1 MLYLTSYFEPSR
13 RFSALLDRCRPSS
26 VVASARQF
34 AQWLCLAMLLAF
46 GSSVAHAQPSFLGNN
61 AGEFLPVQQ
70 AFPFSYEQDGD
81 TLHLYFEIADGYYL
95 YEHRFGLT
103 PEHFVSEF
111 NVPDGTPYHD
121 EFFGD
126 VNIFRHYVAL
136 EVQLAEVQT
145 GDVLTVRYQ
154 GCADAGLCYA
164 PTTVDV
170 YLQASSGALA
180 AGGYQLQDFSTAGE
194 PTGLAAVLASD
205 NLWWIAGIFFVL
217 GIGLAFTPC
226 VFPMYPILSGI
237 IIGQQ
242 QGSGRPLTAG
252 RGFALSLVYV
262 QGMAITYTLL
272 GIVVALAGMQ
282 YQAYLQHPILLG
294 TLAALFVVFALAM
307 FGVFNFD
314 LPASWKNRLN
324 QISQNQ
330 KGGAYP
336 SVFAMGALSGL
347 IASPCTTAPLS
358 AALLFIAQSGDI
370 ALGGIAL
377 YLLSL
382 GMGVPLLL
390 IGLSGGKLLPKSGAW
405 MNTVKM
411 LFGVLMIAVA
421 LFLVERMLPVT
432 VAGWLWITFFVVS
445 AGLIYRELHQQL
457 QVTGRAIAAALLIA
471 YAAAGVLWQKPY
483 VDGSFHANKLD
494 FTYVTSLS
502 ELEITVQDA
511 SNRGEWVMLDLY
523 ADWCTAC
530 LELERYTFANTDVQT
545 TLTNFTVLQADV
557 TAVNAVNTELLSAY
571 QVLGL
576 PTILFFDRDGN
587 ELTDYRVTGFMNA
600 ERFQAHLER
609 IMER

>member
-1 MLYLTSYFEPSR
+1 MLL
-13 RFSALLDRCRPSS
+13 
-26 VVASARQF
+26 VASSA
-34 AQWLCLAMLLAF
+34 AQ
-46 GSSVAHAQPSFLGNN
+46 AQPSFLGNN

-111 NVPDGTPYHD
+111 TVPNGTPYHD

-170 YLQASSGALA
+170 YLQASSGELA
-180 AGGYQLQDFSTAGE
+180 AGGYQLQDFSNAGE

-242 QGSGRPLTAG
+242 QGNRGKLTAS
-252 RGFALSLVYV
+252 RGFALSFVYV

-282 YQAYLQHPILLG
+282 YQAYLQHPLLLG
-294 TLAALFVVFALAM
+294 SLAALFVIFALAM

-314 LPASWKNRLN
+314 LPTSWKNRLN

-336 SVFAMGALSGL
+336 GVFAMGALSGL

-390 IGLSGGKLLPKSGAW
+390 IGISGGKLLPKSGQW

-421 LFLVERMLPVT
+421 LFLVERLLPVT
-432 VAGWLWITFFVVS
+432 VAGWLWISFFVIS
-445 AGLIYRELHQQL
+445 AVLIYRELHQQL
-457 QVTGRAIAAALLIA
+457 QLTGRVIAAAVLIT

-483 VDGSFHANKLD
+483 VDGSFHANKLE

-502 ELEITVQDA
+502 ELDTKVQEA
-511 SNRGEWVMLDLY
+511 TTRGDWVMLDLY

-530 LELERYTFANTDVQT
+530 LELERYTFANADVQT
-545 TLTNFTVLQADV
+545 TLENFTVLQADV

-576 PTILFFDRDGN
+576 PTILFFDRNGN
-587 ELTDYRVTGFMNA
+587 ELSEYRVTGFMNA
-600 ERFQAHLER
+600 ERFQAHLES

>member
-13 RFSALLDRCRPSS
+13 RFSALLDRCSPSS

>member
-1 MLYLTSYFEPSR
+1 MSSIGKYYRYLSQAFAPVRQSLHWLLLASMLL
-13 RFSALLDRCRPSS
+13 
-26 VVASARQF
+26 VASSA
-34 AQWLCLAMLLAF
+34 AQ
-46 GSSVAHAQPSFLGNN
+46 AQPSFLGNN

-111 NVPDGTPYHD
+111 TVPNGTPYHD

-170 YLQASSGALA
+170 YLQASSGELA
-180 AGGYQLQDFSTAGE
+180 AGGYQLQDFSNAGE

-242 QGSGRPLTAG
+242 QGNRGKLTAS
-252 RGFALSLVYV
+252 RGFALSFVYV

-282 YQAYLQHPILLG
+282 YQAYLQHPLLLG
-294 TLAALFVVFALAM
+294 SLAALFVIFALAM

-314 LPASWKNRLN
+314 LPTSWKNRLN

-336 SVFAMGALSGL
+336 GVFAMGALSGL

-390 IGLSGGKLLPKSGAW
+390 IGISGGKLLPKSGQW

-421 LFLVERMLPVT
+421 LFLVERLLPVT
-432 VAGWLWITFFVVS
+432 VAGWLWISFFVIS
-445 AGLIYRELHQQL
+445 AVLIYRELHQQL
-457 QVTGRAIAAALLIA
+457 QLTGRVIAAAVLIT

-483 VDGSFHANKLD
+483 VDGSFHANKLE

-502 ELEITVQDA
+502 ELDTKVQEA
-511 SNRGEWVMLDLY
+511 TTRGDWVMLDLY

-530 LELERYTFANTDVQT
+530 LELERYTFANADVQT
-545 TLTNFTVLQADV
+545 TLENFTVLQADV

-576 PTILFFDRDGN
+576 PTILFFDRNGN
-587 ELTDYRVTGFMNA
+587 ELSEYRVTGFMNA
-600 ERFQAHLER
+600 ERFQAHLES

>member
-1 MLYLTSYFEPSR
+1 MSSIGKYYRYLSQAFAPVRQSLHWLLLASMLL
-13 RFSALLDRCRPSS
+13 
-26 VVASARQF
+26 VASSA
-34 AQWLCLAMLLAF
+34 AQ
-46 GSSVAHAQPSFLGNN
+46 AQPSFLGNN

-111 NVPDGTPYHD
+111 TVPNGTPYHD

-170 YLQASSGALA
+170 YLQASSGELA
-180 AGGYQLQDFSTAGE
+180 AGGYQLQDFSNAGE

-242 QGSGRPLTAG
+242 QGNRGKLTAS
-252 RGFALSLVYV
+252 RGFALSFVYV

-282 YQAYLQHPILLG
+282 YQSYLQHPLLLG
-294 TLAALFVVFALAM
+294 SLAALFVIFALAM

-314 LPASWKNRLN
+314 LPTSWKNRLN

-336 SVFAMGALSGL
+336 GVFAMGALSGL

-390 IGLSGGKLLPKSGAW
+390 IGISGGKLLPKSGQW

-421 LFLVERMLPVT
+421 LFLVERLLPVT
-432 VAGWLWITFFVVS
+432 VAGWLWISFFVIS
-445 AGLIYRELHQQL
+445 AVLIYRELHQQL
-457 QVTGRAIAAALLIA
+457 QLTGRVIAAAVLIT

-483 VDGSFHANKLD
+483 VDGSFHANKLE

-502 ELEITVQDA
+502 ELDTKVQEA
-511 SNRGEWVMLDLY
+511 TTRGDWVMLDLY

-530 LELERYTFANTDVQT
+530 LELERYTFANADVQT
-545 TLTNFTVLQADV
+545 TLENFTVLQADV

-576 PTILFFDRDGN
+576 PTILFFDRNGN
-587 ELTDYRVTGFMNA
+587 ELSEYRVTGFMNA
-600 ERFQAHLER
+600 ERFQAHLES

>member
-1 MLYLTSYFEPSR
+1 MSSIGKYYRYLSQAFAPVRQSLHWLLLASMLL
-13 RFSALLDRCRPSS
+13 
-26 VVASARQF
+26 VASSA
-34 AQWLCLAMLLAF
+34 AQ
-46 GSSVAHAQPSFLGNN
+46 AQPSFLGNN

-111 NVPDGTPYHD
+111 TVPNGTPYHD

-154 GCADAGLCYA
+154 GLRRR
-164 PTTVDV
+164 
-170 YLQASSGALA
+170 
-180 AGGYQLQDFSTAGE
+180 
-194 PTGLAAVLASD
+194 
-205 NLWWIAGIFFVL
+205 WFVL
-217 GIGLAFTPC
+217 RTNNRRCLFASQFRRASCWRLSVTRLFPMPVSRLDLPPSWLLTICGGLLGSFLYWAIGLAFTPC

-242 QGSGRPLTAG
+242 QGNRGKLTAS
-252 RGFALSLVYV
+252 RGFALSFVYV

-282 YQAYLQHPILLG
+282 YQAYLQHPLLLG
-294 TLAALFVVFALAM
+294 SLAALFVIFALAM

-314 LPASWKNRLN
+314 LPTSWKNRLN

-336 SVFAMGALSGL
+336 GVFAMGALSGL

-390 IGLSGGKLLPKSGAW
+390 IGISGGKLLPKSG
-405 MNTVKM
+405 
-411 LFGVLMIAVA
+411 
-421 LFLVERMLPVT
+421 
-432 VAGWLWITFFVVS
+432 
-445 AGLIYRELHQQL
+445 Q
-457 QVTGRAIAAALLIA
+457 
-471 YAAAGVLWQKPY
+471 
-483 VDGSFHANKLD
+483 
-494 FTYVTSLS
+494 
-502 ELEITVQDA
+502 
-511 SNRGEWVMLDLY
+511 
-523 ADWCTAC
+523 
-530 LELERYTFANTDVQT
+530 
-545 TLTNFTVLQADV
+545 
-557 TAVNAVNTELLSAY
+557 
-571 QVLGL
+571 
-576 PTILFFDRDGN
+576 
-587 ELTDYRVTGFMNA
+587 
-600 ERFQAHLER
+600 
-609 IMER
+609 